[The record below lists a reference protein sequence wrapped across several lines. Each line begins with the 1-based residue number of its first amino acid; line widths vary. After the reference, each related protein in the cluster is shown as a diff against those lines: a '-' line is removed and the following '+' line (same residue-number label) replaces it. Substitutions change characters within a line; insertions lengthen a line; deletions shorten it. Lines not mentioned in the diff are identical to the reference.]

1 MTPSV
6 VGRMQPAPPGDAAAS
21 EAQLDSSADRREPIT
36 GSVEV
41 RAEARFGVHADVAG
55 DTVGNADEHLS
66 KHAGPAR
73 LDAATKAEPDEPP
86 NGFHGSPEGDRP
98 GGAESPYREDEVG
111 AETQPQVP
119 TPPSGPQ

>member
-55 DTVGNADEHLS
+55 DAVGNADEHLS
-66 KHAGPAR
+66 KHGGSGLLEAG
-73 LDAATKAEPDEPP
+73 TEAEPGVPV
-86 NGFHGSPEGDRP
+86 NAVHRKIGRASC
-98 GGAESPYREDEVG
+98 RERG
-111 AETQPQVP
+111 
-119 TPPSGPQ
+119 